1 MKEVVIAF
9 ARANGK
15 EIPDDLDPIT
25 DPINDIGLK
34 SRDGPDIAVAL
45 SIALDIN
52 LPEEC
57 NPLVEN
63 IAGEK
68 RARSLIEI
76 SELLKTFPKTP

>member
-1 MKEVVIAF
+1 MKELIKNDLVLEKVKEVVIAF

-45 SIALDIN
+45 SIALDIK

-57 NPLVEN
+57 NPLVEKYSRGKN
-63 IAGEK
+63 G
-68 RARSLIEI
+68 LVV
-76 SELLKTFPKTP
+76 